1 LRALKKGFLVLIVG
15 VAILFLGFLPG
26 EMFRLFVE
34 YLISTYYYM
43 HVLLII
49 GSMLVAIGLIL
60 TTKAIRTKI
69 PGSERSSEQPGPLV
83 VEEESKW
90 LIEGLKKET
99 EDLKSAV
106 RDLQATI
113 AELLE
118 HIKEP
123 KSG

>member
-1 LRALKKGFLVLIVG
+1 LRALEKGFLVLIVG
-15 VAILFLGFLPG
+15 IVILFLGFVPG

-43 HVLLII
+43 HVLLIV

-60 TTKAIRTKI
+60 TTKAIRTKT
-69 PGSERSSEQPGPLV
+69 PGSEKSSEQPSPLV
-83 VEEESKW
+83 VEEKSKW

-106 RDLQATI
+106 KDLQGTI
-113 AELLE
+113 VELVE
-118 HIKEP
+118 QIKKP